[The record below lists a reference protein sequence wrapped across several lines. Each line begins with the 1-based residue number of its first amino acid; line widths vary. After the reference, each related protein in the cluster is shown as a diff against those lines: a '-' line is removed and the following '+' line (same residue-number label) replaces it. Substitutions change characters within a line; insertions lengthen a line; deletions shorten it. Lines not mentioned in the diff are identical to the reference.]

1 MLVTGASHGI
11 GLATARL
18 LAAHGYQVFGT
29 SRKPA
34 REDLG
39 SVVML
44 PLDVTS
50 DESARSCVADVLERA
65 GRIDVLVNNA
75 GVGLLGAA
83 EEIPVDQAR
92 ALYETNLF
100 GTARMVNAVL
110 PVMRQRRDGLII
122 NLGSVAGGLPIPF
135 HGYLSSSK
143 AAIATYSDA
152 LRLELKPLH
161 IAVTVVEP
169 GAVAT
174 HQGEG
179 FTALKAGAS
188 IGDYAGQEQK
198 AMAVFEAGQ
207 RSGSAPELVARTIL
221 RIIGTPA
228 PARYYLVGPEKWYA
242 RLARILP
249 PGGPR
254 GGDQPPVPAPGI
266 GKPGAGGEHPAS
278 ARRLAIRTM
287 P

>member
-1 MLVTGASHGI
+1 MSRHGPAS
-11 GLATARL
+11 R
-18 LAAHGYQVFGT
+18 T
-29 SRKPA
+29 SSNAP
-34 REDLG
+34 
-39 SVVML
+39 
-44 PLDVTS
+44 
-50 DESARSCVADVLERA
+50 

-135 HGYLSSSK
+135 DGYLSSSK

-174 HQGEG
+174 RQGEG

-198 AMAVFEAGQ
+198 ALAVFEAGQ
-207 RSGSAPELVARTIL
+207 RSGSAPELVARTIQ
-221 RIIGTPA
+221 RIIGTPTL
-228 PARYYLVGPEKWYA
+228 ARYYLVGPEKWYA

-249 PGGPR
+249 PAALEAAISRRFRLPAWGNPVQVASIPRRHGASRYGPCLISLIGGR
-254 GGDQPPVPAPGI
+254 AADCM
-266 GKPGAGGEHPAS
+266 S
-278 ARRLAIRTM
+278 ARSDLAGMRLE
-287 P
+287 

>member
-18 LAAHGYQVFGT
+18 LAAHGYQVFGA
-29 SRKPA
+29 SRKPPPG
-34 REDLG
+34 ELG
-39 SVVML
+39 GVVML

-50 DESARSCVADVLERA
+50 DESVRSCVAGVLERT

-75 GVGLLGAA
+75 GISLLGAA

-110 PVMRQRRDGLII
+110 PEMRHRRSGLII
-122 NLGSVAGGLPIPF
+122 NLGSVAGGLPTPF

-143 AAIATYSDA
+143 AAIASYSDA
-152 LRLELKPLH
+152 LRLELKPFG

-169 GAVAT
+169 GMVAT
-174 HQGEG
+174 HQGER
-179 FTALKAGAS
+179 FTQLKPDAS
-188 IGDYAGQEQK
+188 IGDYAAGERK
-198 AMAVFEAGQ
+198 AMAAYEAGQ
-207 RSGSAPELVARTIL
+207 RSGSAPELVARTML
-221 RIIGTPA
+221 RVIGTAA
-228 PARYYLVGPEKWYA
+228 PARYYLVGPQKWYA

-249 PGGPR
+249 P
-254 GGDQPPVPAPGI
+254 
-266 GKPGAGGEHPAS
+266 S
-278 ARRLAIRTM
+278 AVEAVISHRLRLTA
-287 P
+287 